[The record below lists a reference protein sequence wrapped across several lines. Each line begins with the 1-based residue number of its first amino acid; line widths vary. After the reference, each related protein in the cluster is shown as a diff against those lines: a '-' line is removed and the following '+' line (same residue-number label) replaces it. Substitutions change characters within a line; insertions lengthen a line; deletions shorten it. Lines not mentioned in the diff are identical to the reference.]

1 MGEKLHRKQQP
12 RQQQQ
17 DGHQRTETSP
27 YLLSGYVVDTRH
39 DAASLPPSPLTVSE
53 QFGRSHTTPALTNA
67 AALVNTRTNPHALSR
82 PHHSAMAGSVSTMS
96 ELPGRNQHN
105 YAPVAGAHPTAL
117 YSQNTLDRETPG
129 ELITTSLLD
138 PHPIVVPP
146 PGSRL
151 AFAGA
156 TSRETTHTFRS
167 LPSLEDTL
175 LRRARAPLC
184 LYNYWQYLADIE
196 SSPEE
201 LEFWLSLADYEE
213 LHRRFAHIDPPR
225 SGSPLLSLGARA
237 FRSGR
242 VESGAL
248 GRPSAQDSATGRPA
262 ATLRAKAGPM
272 DVETQELDD
281 YLARLSHQTI
291 AAASDSRCRVHRQ
304 CVDSHCPFTQ
314 AATGRPTLDMP
325 HHQLIKHGG
334 IRGFF
339 SRIFSGEHNT
349 SLRPADAT
357 PLFAPGAAESKDQNT
372 PTEDEVRRA
381 AEQLYFHY
389 FLPGG
394 PSELYIG
401 PQLRDEI
408 ASRVERDQRLDA
420 ELFLP
425 AKRHAYEAMRNE
437 SYLRFLRER
446 LLHNITRG
454 SAAPRIA
461 LGLVLVFVALV
472 CQLSLIFLDVKPK
485 GWRWLPLAAM
495 WPGFIYAV
503 AGVSRL
509 DPFMALFGRYEPTP
523 WHFDRVLDP
532 TIRDTHLKRA
542 SMQLLITAAVAA
554 IITLV
559 MFLVPG
565 HRL

>member
-1 MGEKLHRKQQP
+1 MNEKLHRKQA
-12 RQQQQ
+12 
-17 DGHQRTETSP
+17 TESSYLTSV
-27 YLLSGYVVDTRH
+27 YVVNARH
-39 DAASLPPSPLTVSE
+39 DAASLPSSPLTATE
-53 QFGRSHTTPALTNA
+53 HFGEALTTPLSNA
-67 AALVNTRTNPHALSR
+67 AALVNTRRHAHGVSR
-82 PHHSAMAGSVSTMS
+82 PHHSAIDGSGSTIS
-96 ELPGRNQHN
+96 ELPGRQGHN
-105 YAPVAGAHPTAL
+105 AAGAHPGGL
-117 YSQNTLDRETPG
+117 YSQNTFDRETAG

-138 PHPIVVPP
+138 PHPIVIPP

-175 LRRARAPLC
+175 LRRAKAPLC

-225 SGSPLLSLGARA
+225 ANSPLLSQGARA

-242 VESGAL
+242 IESGAL
-248 GRPSAQDSATGRPA
+248 GRPSAHDSSITGRPA
-262 ATLRAKAGPM
+262 ATLRAKTGPM

-291 AAASDSRCRVHRQ
+291 AAASDSRCRAHRQ

-314 AATGRPTLDMP
+314 AAAGRPTLEMP
-325 HHQLIKHGG
+325 QRQVIKH
-334 IRGFF
+334 GFF

-349 SLRPADAT
+349 SLRPADT
-357 PLFAPGAAESKDQNT
+357 PLTAEPKDQSA

-408 ASRVERDQRLDA
+408 SSR
-420 ELFLP
+420 
-425 AKRHAYEAMRNE
+425 
-437 SYLRFLRER
+437 
-446 LLHNITRG
+446 
-454 SAAPRIA
+454 
-461 LGLVLVFVALV
+461 
-472 CQLSLIFLDVKPK
+472 
-485 GWRWLPLAAM
+485 
-495 WPGFIYAV
+495 
-503 AGVSRL
+503 
-509 DPFMALFGRYEPTP
+509 
-523 WHFDRVLDP
+523 
-532 TIRDTHLKRA
+532 
-542 SMQLLITAAVAA
+542 
-554 IITLV
+554 
-559 MFLVPG
+559 
-565 HRL
+565 